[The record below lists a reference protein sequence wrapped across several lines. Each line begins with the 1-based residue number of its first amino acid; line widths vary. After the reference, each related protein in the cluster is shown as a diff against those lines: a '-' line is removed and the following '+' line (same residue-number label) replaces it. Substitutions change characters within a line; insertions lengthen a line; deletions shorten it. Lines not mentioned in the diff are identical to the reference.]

1 MLTPLLI
8 MVREGFEAA
17 LIVAILAV
25 YLRRIDRLDLRRQM
39 WQGVGAAIAI
49 AAVAGVILDQA
60 IGGLTGRSR
69 LRAFAAISIFAAV
82 VLTWMIFWMRR
93 HARSISGDLR
103 AKVDHAIA
111 TGEGRV
117 KLAVFGVA
125 FVAVLRE
132 GLEAALFLVATSTT
146 ASGAKVVTG
155 ALIGIAI
162 AVALGVMVNVFGR
175 QLPMKQ
181 FFLVTGMVIVVFAA
195 GLLARTVAY
204 LQTSGDI
211 GTAWNNV
218 YDLTQYR
225 WLTTRSQVGQFL
237 GALFGWDP
245 RPSIEQI
252 LAWLLYLVPVSALF
266 LAGGKSKPAAKSGP
280 APEKV
285 PAQQPAGSA

>member
-39 WQGVGAAIAI
+39 WQGIGAAIAI

-103 AKVDHAIA
+103 TKIDHAIA
-111 TGEGRV
+111 TGENRV

-125 FVAVLRE
+125 FIAVLRE
-132 GLEAALFLVATSTT
+132 GLEAALFLVATTTT

-162 AVALGVMVNVFGR
+162 AVGLGVMVNVFGR

-181 FFLVTGMVIVVFAA
+181 FFLVTGMVIVIFAA

-204 LQTSGDI
+204 LQTSGDM

-245 RPSIEQI
+245 RPSIEQV
-252 LAWLLYLVPVSALF
+252 AVWLLYLVPVSFLF
-266 LAGGKSKPAAKSGP
+266 LAGGKSKPAAAAAP

-285 PAQQPAGSA
+285 SA